1 VSTTDFEERD
11 ARNKVWR
18 QEFDRV
24 ARGPAKQ
31 RLEKIQELIAKAP
44 SLKALHLPDEKG
56 NTPLHKLSA
65 KGRPEEIRMLL
76 DAGAPINPK
85 NREGRSPMHVLA
97 ERDHA
102 EAIKL
107 LIERGAPTED
117 TSGSKG
123 LEPLVLALINGHT
136 ESVVA
141 LLKGNVNAL
150 DRNGE
155 TPLHLVAS
163 DGDPEFRSHNL
174 KTAAALLTMGADVSA
189 RDWDGQ
195 TPLHSALG
203 ANNTAIADLL
213 RAARADINAQ
223 DNKGRTPLHIVV
235 LEALPKTV
243 QSLLN
248 AGADP
253 SLIDKKGN
261 RAVDL
266 IQKLYGAT
274 SAERAALD
282 KVFLDHVARREESS
296 DQQTRNPR
304 KM

>member
-1 VSTTDFEERD
+1 VSTTDIGERD

-31 RLEKIQELIAKAP
+31 RLEKIQELLDRGGSADF
-44 SLKALHLPDEKG
+44 LHLPDRDG
-56 NTPLHKLSA
+56 NTPLHTLAK
-65 KGRPEEIRMLL
+65 KGRPEEIRLLL

-85 NREGRSPMHVLA
+85 NQKGRSPMHVLA
-97 ERDHA
+97 ERGHA

-107 LIERGAPTED
+107 LIERGAPIDER
-117 TSGSKG
+117 SGSMG
-123 LEPLVLALINGHT
+123 LEPLVLALINGHA

-195 TPLHSALG
+195 NPLHSALG

-213 RAARADINAQ
+213 RAAGADINAQ
-223 DNKGRTPLHIVV
+223 DNKGRTPLHVGV
-235 LEALPKTV
+235 LEAPQTV

-253 SLIDKKGN
+253 SLVDKKGD

-282 KVFLDHVARREESS
+282 KVFLDHAARREESPN
-296 DQQTRNPR
+296 QQIRKPR